1 MPSIIDLAKFE
12 YTQPAFFYF
21 MLYLAIPLALVA
33 IYFSRPG
40 KLAQVRKL
48 PLMTH
53 MEEVIGSC
61 AERGLP
67 FIWSYTR
74 DVLQPRWGAL
84 EVTYYGRMFK
94 HISRLAGNASVPTYF
109 ICDNPQV
116 MMIMQDYSREGFV
129 SSAHPEIYDARNYY
143 FVSGLLAFYSETVLL
158 MQSHNSGGVVNSGGF
173 LSNSGPIFEE
183 AYRMGAISIALG
195 TGGGQAG
202 PAFMADYQKL
212 SDEHLACGAWADP
225 NPKSGAA
232 VMGSDVAKILSAALL
247 IALIVMAAAGVKF

>member
-1 MPSIIDLAKFE
+1 LPSIIDIAKFQ
-12 YTQPAFFYF
+12 YVQPAFLYF

-33 IYFSRPG
+33 IYFARPG
-40 KLAQVRKL
+40 RLAEVRKL

-84 EVTYYGRMFK
+84 EITYYARMFK
-94 HISRLAGNASVPTYF
+94 HISRLAGNAAVPVYF

-116 MMIMQDYSREGFV
+116 LMIMQDYSREGFV
-129 SSAHPEIYDARNYY
+129 SSAHPEQYDARNYY

-158 MQSHNSGGVVNSGGF
+158 MQGHNAGGIVVAGGF
-173 LSNSGPIFEE
+173 LSNAGPVFEE
-183 AYRMGAISIALG
+183 AYRTGAISIALG

-202 PAFMADYQKL
+202 PAFMADYQKM

-225 NPKSGAA
+225 DPKTGAA
-232 VMGSDVAKILSAALL
+232 IVGSDVAKIMSAALVVFL
-247 IALIVMAAAGVKF
+247 IILAATGVRF